1 MLTESPLRPSPP
13 KASAASLPP
22 PLLRLLPGGTNQFPG
37 GTFTHCGPAPFHGAH
52 IPNVYDSSAGALDG
66 GALAGGTLSREGLD
80 IPMNSARNGFDPQ
93 AVQAIATRL
102 RAQPGALMLILR
114 EVQDRLGWVPAAS
127 VPVIAQVLNLSRA
140 EVHGVVT
147 FYHDFRHEPP
157 GHNVLRLCQAESCQ
171 AMGAVALAEHACRR
185 LGIGFGETT
194 PDREF
199 TLEAVYC
206 LGNCGCSPAMLLN
219 GDPYGRLTPER
230 LDDLL
235 AECREN
241 RR

>member
-1 MLTESPLRPSPP
+1 
-13 KASAASLPP
+13 
-22 PLLRLLPGGTNQFPG
+22 
-37 GTFTHCGPAPFHGAH
+37 
-52 IPNVYDSSAGALDG
+52 
-66 GALAGGTLSREGLD
+66 LSGEVLD

-93 AVQAIATRL
+93 AVEAIATRL
-102 RAQPGALMLILR
+102 RTQPGALMLVLR

-157 GHNVLRLCQAESCQ
+157 GYNVLRLCQAESCQ

-185 LGIGFGETT
+185 LGIGFGATT

-219 GDPYGRLTPER
+219 GEPYGRLTPER